1 MYVYVYIYMYVYMY
15 LYLYLYVYV
24 YVYIYICMYVY
35 IYVYTLLAH
44 THIYIMN
51 TLRGLT
57 SQQKTGMSATNMKI
71 LLTLFEYMFLD
82 IPSASNRIGK
92 MGYKRFSLLENM
104 KYNNLTSVRHWNDG

>member
-1 MYVYVYIYMYVYMY
+1 
-15 LYLYLYVYV
+15 
-24 YVYIYICMYVY
+24 
-35 IYVYTLLAH
+35 
-44 THIYIMN
+44 MN

>member
-1 MYVYVYIYMYVYMY
+1 M
-15 LYLYLYVYV
+15 
-24 YVYIYICMYVY
+24 YIYICMYICISISISISMYMYMYIYMYVCVY
-35 IYVYTLLAH
+35 IYICIHAACTH
-44 THIYIMN
+44 TYIYIMN